1 MNYLITF
8 QSFFIQ
14 NHLACNLL
22 IVAVHKEV
30 IRVISKTR
38 VDYTENKRVKRRK
51 NEKQGWSQTETQDA
65 IRKEKYTHLLPFQ
78 NFRSKNTKAVKKL
91 IKCSSSRISS
101 TADSDCLKNTLQ

>member
-14 NHLACNLL
+14 NHLASNLL
-22 IVAVHKEV
+22 VVAVHKEI

-65 IRKEKYTHLLPFQ
+65 IRNKKYTLTSLP
-78 NFRSKNTKAVKKL
+78 KL
-91 IKCSSSRISS
+91 QEQEHQSGEETHKMFVE
-101 TADSDCLKNTLQ
+101 